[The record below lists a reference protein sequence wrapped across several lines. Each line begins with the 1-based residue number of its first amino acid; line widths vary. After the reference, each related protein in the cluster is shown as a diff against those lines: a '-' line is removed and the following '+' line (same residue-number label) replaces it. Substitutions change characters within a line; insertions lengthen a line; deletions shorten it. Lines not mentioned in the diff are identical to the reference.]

1 MTQQPLPPVAPTVD
15 QIISQIKQLPNA
27 AQIKHLLYLKLGM
40 EIQSVRDKVDYA
52 AAQYPKTGVDH
63 VHDFTSTGAH

>member
-15 QIISQIKQLPNA
+15 QIMQQINQLPNA

-40 EIQSVRDKVDYA
+40 EIQSVRDKTA
-52 AAQYPKTGVDH
+52 AAAYPKTTGEE
-63 VHDFTSTGAH
+63 VHDFTSQGAH